1 MTGSML
7 NGCTTADAVA
17 VAGFFAAG
25 RLAAGLFLGCEK
37 SLRQFGAPWHSRMT
51 R

>member
-17 VAGFFAAG
+17 VATGFFVTG
-25 RLAAGLFLGCEK
+25 GAGLFLGCEK

>member
-17 VAGFFAAG
+17 VAGFFC
-25 RLAAGLFLGCEK
+25 GLGGGWRVGCW
-37 SLRQFGAPWHSRMT
+37 FVSRM
-51 R
+51 